1 MTLVRYPKWQGME
14 RLENYSPRGIA
25 VRLFFTCWIVYT
37 AHVATN
43 SVREIYLA
51 LAIGDHFST
60 RVDEYANM
68 HSDIFEKKGFGW
80 HIGANP
86 GASMLGAVPYFL
98 SRPALDPI
106 VAAVNHAR
114 AANGQKDPPT
124 YYSPWPMAREFY
136 QEAWRRGLDVKLG
149 LAAIVMQMFC
159 MAPISALGAVSMF
172 YLLREILGS
181 ARAGLWL
188 ALLFAFGT
196 PVFFRTGYLN
206 HNLMLGHFAFMGFLA
221 MWNPGEGLRWSER
234 ARYALGG
241 LAGGLAV
248 LLDYS
253 GIVMLAGLFCYAV
266 AKAWRAGAARGA
278 VRAAWYY
285 GLGSLGPILLL
296 WFYQWRSFGSPFLPG
311 QHWMPPVEG
320 IEVGYRGFTWLQPDL
335 MGRLLVDYRYGLF
348 VTCPLL
354 LLALLA
360 PWWNRGQRRL
370 IPARELAV
378 LLLIPAGLWLFC
390 SGIVYTRLQFNT
402 GLRYLAPLLPFLFV
416 PAAIVLYRMPRR
428 LAAFISIAAVAQAW
442 SMAMYRDVERG
453 WGVLDPVLQVF
464 IGGFQLPLLT
474 VLSRLSG
481 QYGDYSSMGV
491 SPLPIFAVLG
501 AVIFVIWSRRFD
513 QPIRNAP
520 SMAAKHF
527 LSETAK
533 DDARFTVDVVI
544 PVLNEA
550 HVLQKS
556 VETLLAFLRSSL
568 RYRWQIVIVDN
579 GSTDGTQAVAAELT
593 AAHPEV
599 TFLRLASRGRGR
611 ALRYAWLQS
620 KADIVCYMDVDLSTH
635 LSHIPEL
642 IGAIARDGYDIATG
656 SRLLPESR
664 TTRSLKREIVSRLYN
679 LLLKVALSVRFSDA
693 QCGFKAVSRNAVE
706 TIVPQIEDQS
716 WFFDTELL
724 ALAENQGYRIK
735 DIPVVWVEDDDS
747 RVKILQ
753 TGWEDIKG
761 VVRLRRRG
769 WSRHPAAEPVASTDQ
784 RQR

>member
-1 MTLVRYPKWQGME
+1 
-14 RLENYSPRGIA
+14 
-25 VRLFFTCWIVYT
+25 LFFTCWIVYA

-68 HSDIFEKKGFGW
+68 HSDIFERKGFGW

-98 SRPALDPI
+98 SRPVLDPI
-106 VAAVNHAR
+106 VTAVNRAR
-114 AANGQKDPPT
+114 AANDQKEPPT
-124 YYSPWPMAREFY
+124 YNSPWPMAREFY

-159 MAPISALGAVSMF
+159 MAPISALGVVSMF
-172 YLLREILGS
+172 YLLRNILGS

-206 HNLMLGHFAFMGFLA
+206 HNMMLGHFAFMGFLA
-221 MWNPGEGLRWSER
+221 MWNPDGVFRSSER
-234 ARYALGG
+234 ARHVLGG

-266 AKAWRAGAARGA
+266 VKAGATRSA

-296 WFYQWRSFGSPFLPG
+296 WLYQWRSFGDPFLPG
-311 QHWMPPVEG
+311 QHWMPPVQG
-320 IEVGYRGFTWLQPDL
+320 VEVGYRGFTWLQPDL
-335 MGRLLVDYRYGLF
+335 MGRLLLDYRYGLF

-354 LLALLA
+354 LLGLLA
-360 PWWNRGQRRL
+360 PWWNRGERRMV
-370 IPARELAV
+370 PAREFAA
-378 LLLIPAGLWLFC
+378 LLLIPLGLLLFC

-453 WGVLDPVLQVF
+453 RGVLDPLLQVF
-464 IGGFQLPLLT
+464 IGGFQLPSLT
-474 VLSRLSG
+474 VLSRLRG
-481 QYGDYSSMGV
+481 QYGGYSSMGV
-491 SPLPIFAVLG
+491 SPLPILAVMG
-501 AVIFVIWSRRFD
+501 AFIFVIWSRRFD
-513 QPIRNAP
+513 RSNGDA
-520 SMAAKHF
+520 
-527 LSETAK
+527 LSTVTKQLMNEPEK

-556 VETLLAFLRSSL
+556 VETLLAFLHSSL
-568 RYRWQIVIVDN
+568 RYRWRIVVVDN
-579 GSTDGTQAVAAELT
+579 GSTDGTQVVAAELT

-599 TFLRLASRGRGR
+599 AFLHLASRGRGR

-642 IGAIARDGYDIATG
+642 IGAIAHDGYDIATG

-664 TTRSLKREIVSRLYN
+664 TTRSLKREMVSRVYN

-693 QCGFKAVSRNAVE
+693 QCGFKAVSRRAVE

-735 DIPVVWVEDDDS
+735 DIPVLWVEDDDS
-747 RVKILQ
+747 RVKIFQ

-769 WSRHPAAEPVASTDQ
+769 WSRHPAAEAVASTDQ